1 MVLKCSVSEMHKD
14 TVFSTHLVFVE
25 SEIQIEDVAAHAPP
39 VEVLRVSLSVL
50 KEPHPALS
58 ASWWSMLVI
67 L

>member
-1 MVLKCSVSEMHKD
+1 MLKRSVYEMHKD
-14 TVFSTHLVFVE
+14 TVFSTHLVFME
-25 SEIQIEDVAAHAPP
+25 SKNQIEDVAAHAPP
-39 VEVLRVSLSVL
+39 VEVLAVSLPVL